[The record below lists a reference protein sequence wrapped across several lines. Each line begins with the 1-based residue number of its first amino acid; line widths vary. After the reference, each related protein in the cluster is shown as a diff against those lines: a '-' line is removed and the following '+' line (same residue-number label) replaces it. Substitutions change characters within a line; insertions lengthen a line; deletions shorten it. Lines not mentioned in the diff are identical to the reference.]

1 MGVELEQQ
9 HARVLAARTIEEF
22 GIDAPEH
29 IRLEDLAWAL
39 GAEIVVGDLDGAAA
53 RLTRNGDRAV
63 IRVSKKIDNE
73 GHRRFSVAHELGH
86 LVLKHPGDHVVL
98 CAEGDLHDF
107 GGKRAVREAAA
118 NAFAAELLMPAV
130 LARKRCEVSPVHFNL
145 VRGLAADF
153 KTSLTAAAIRFVQ
166 LTSERCALVYSEDG
180 CRRWFARSENFWPF
194 LEIGQALSPSSL
206 ADDFFKKGVV
216 PDRSETI
223 DADAWSTAAAEKG
236 LEEIREHSVALPS
249 LNAVLSL
256 LWIPER

>member
-1 MGVELEQQ
+1 MSIELEQQ
-9 HARVLAARTIEEF
+9 HARAVAARTIEEF

-29 IRLEDLAWAL
+29 IRLDDLAWAL
-39 GAEIVVGDLDGAAA
+39 GAEIVIGDLEGAAA
-53 RLTRNGDRAV
+53 RLTRNGERAV
-63 IRVSKKIDNE
+63 IRVSTRIDNE

-118 NAFAAELLMPAV
+118 NAFAAELLMPAA

-145 VRGLAADF
+145 VRGLAVDF
-153 KTSLTAAAIRFVQ
+153 TTSLTAAAIRFVH

-180 CRRWFARSENFWPF
+180 FRRWLVRSENFWPY
-194 LEIGQALSPSSL
+194 LDIGEALSPSSL
-206 ADDFFKKGVV
+206 AYDYFKKGQL
-216 PDRSETI
+216 PDRCETI
-223 DADAWSTAAAEKG
+223 DADAWSTAAAERG

-249 LNAVLSL
+249 LHAVLSL